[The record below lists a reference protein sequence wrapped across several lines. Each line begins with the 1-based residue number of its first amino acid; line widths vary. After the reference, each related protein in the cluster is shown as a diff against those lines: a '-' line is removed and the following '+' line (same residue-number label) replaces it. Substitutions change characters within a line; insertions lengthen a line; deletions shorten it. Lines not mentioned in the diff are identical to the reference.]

1 MIPPGMIPAGCL
13 VAIDWSW
20 WTNRA
25 YHAAGVDGMLPVL
38 VGRLAEILRT
48 PAPSHLVVAVDSVGA
63 TWRHDAYP
71 AYKSGREP
79 KPAEFYEVQERAL
92 EIVRLY
98 GIPVL
103 DAEGFEADDVIA
115 AVVDRA
121 RDDRLTTA
129 MLSPDKDLLQLVDAD
144 VCAWDGAQKVRWP
157 GDVQERTGV
166 APEQIPDWLA
176 ITGDAG
182 DAVPGVPGLGE
193 KRAAWILQSYGTVL
207 TALDATPAPAAA
219 RAQEITSLG
228 RELASKRHTECPDA
242 EEVSRLRG
250 RLTSLRALRNMA
262 VDLARLQAHREQVL
276 LARQLVTLRADAPV
290 EWSEESARV
299 GGGDRAALAD
309 LYRSIGWYRLANEVG
324 PAS

>member
-1 MIPPGMIPAGCL
+1 MIPAGCL
-13 VAIDWSW
+13 VVLDWSW

-38 VGRLAEILRT
+38 VGRLADLLRS
-48 PAPSHLVVAVDSVGA
+48 PSPSHLVVAVDSVGP

-79 KPAEFYEVQERAL
+79 KPAEFYETQERAL

-103 DAEGFEADDVIA
+103 DAERFEADDVIA

-121 RDDRLTTA
+121 RDAKLTTA
-129 MLSPDKDLLQLVDAD
+129 ILSPDKDLMQLVDAD
-144 VCAWDGAQKVRWP
+144 VCAWDGADRVRWP

-193 KRAAWILQSYGTVL
+193 KRAAAVLRAHGTVL
-207 TALDATPAPAAA
+207 
-219 RAQEITSLG
+219 
-228 RELASKRHTECPDA
+228 
-242 EEVSRLRG
+242 
-250 RLTSLRALRNMA
+250 RALEAPLPANDRN
-262 VDLARLQAHREQVL
+262 LAKWLGMLQACRDQVV
-276 LARQLVTLRADAPV
+276 LARQLVTLRTDAPV
-290 EWSEESARV
+290 EWSEEDARL
-299 GGGDRAALAD
+299 GGGDRAALAK
-309 LYRSIGWYRLANEVG
+309 LYRSLGWYRLAGEVEA
-324 PAS
+324 AS